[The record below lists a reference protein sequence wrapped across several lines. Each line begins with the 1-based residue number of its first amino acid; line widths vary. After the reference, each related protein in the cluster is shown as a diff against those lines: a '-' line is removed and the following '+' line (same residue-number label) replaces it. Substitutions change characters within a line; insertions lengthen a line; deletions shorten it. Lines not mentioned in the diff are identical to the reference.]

1 MDRFRNDNLRTRSTT
16 LKTRRPGEGEGLPW
30 FYTVHRQNAL
40 AFTREKKKRKKIP
53 RRRQSRRNIFAAK
66 EIILPPIKSDLIVHL
81 FSLVGLRIENR
92 EHRWFS
98 QFYRCF
104 VVDVT
109 NISSIDN
116 IFHVSCKYV
125 AIKSSIL
132 ELLMQDSWE
141 SWGYFFFS
149 NYLSFLKKGRKKKR
163 IILNFHASLFYEH
176 NRYAM
181 RDRQLLWQVIATI

>member
-1 MDRFRNDNLRTRSTT
+1 MNRGVITTKRRTWIDFVTTTFEPVRRLWKHGGQERAKDCPDST
-16 LKTRRPGEGEGLPW
+16 P
-30 FYTVHRQNAL
+30 
-40 AFTREKKKRKKIP
+40 FTGRMLWLSLVKKRKEKKYPAEI
-53 RRRQSRRNIFAAK
+53 QSRRNIFAAK

-104 VVDVT
+104 VVDIT

-141 SWGYFFFS
+141 SWGYFFF
-149 NYLSFLKKGRKKKR
+149 R
-163 IILNFHASLFYEH
+163 IIFLF
-176 NRYAM
+176 
-181 RDRQLLWQVIATI
+181 